1 MTLARVHRAG
11 RAVYHHVKR
20 GLHTVDAI
28 VHKAALVY
36 SLTHPLIRQAYD
48 TRPMDEH
55 LMDGYTKYQQA
66 RQLASKIHGIVK

>member
-1 MTLARVHRAG
+1 MTLAKVHRAG
-11 RAVYHHVKR
+11 RAIYHHVKD

-36 SLTHPLIRQAYD
+36 TLTHPLIRQAYD

-55 LMDGYTKYQQA
+55 LMDGYMKYQAA
-66 RQLASKIHGIVK
+66 RQLGAKIHGIVK

>member
-11 RAVYHHVKR
+11 RAVYHHVR
-20 GLHTVDAI
+20 DGLHTVDAI
-28 VHKAALVY
+28 IHKAAMVY
-36 SLTHPLIRQAYD
+36 TLTHPLIRQAYD

-66 RQLASKIHGIVK
+66 RQLVSKIHGIVK